1 MTKHITGTPKEW
13 LAAREKPRSVAHLA
27 LLAMFAGVAASF
39 AAPTIVQ
46 AAQKKPTMQTA
57 TPKPTKSG
65 HAAVNGVNYYYAIYG
80 TGEPLLLLHGGLGQ
94 IEMFGPNLTQLAQSR
109 QVIGVDLQGHG
120 RTPLGDRE
128 ISLVDIGNDMAGVL
142 KKIGYDKVD
151 VLGYSMGGGV
161 ALQFAIQHPEMV
173 RRLVLVSTPYSQD
186 GFYPE
191 MLPQR
196 AALGAAMAEQ
206 MKQTPMYKS
215 YVAIAPH
222 PEQFPK
228 LLEQM
233 GGYMRKPYD
242 WSADVKKLT
251 MPVMLIYGDSDMF
264 RPEHEVRFYQLL
276 GGGLKDAGW
285 QREHMAPN
293 RLAILPNLTHYEIGL
308 APQLAETALP
318 FLSGEGR
325 AKSWNEQVSAKELQ
339 GLASAIRVYSG
350 VDHYT

>member
-1 MTKHITGTPKEW
+1 M
-13 LAAREKPRSVAHLA
+13 SVKTLI
-27 LLAMFAGVAASF
+27 AMIATVTASF

-46 AAQKKPTMQTA
+46 TAQEKSTMQTA
-57 TPKPTKSG
+57 TPKPVKTG
-65 HAAVNGVNYYYAIYG
+65 HAAINGVNYYYAVYG

-120 RTPLGDRE
+120 RTPLGDRAL
-128 ISLVDIGNDMAGVL
+128 SLVDMGNDMAGVL
-142 KKIGYDKVD
+142 KKLGYDKVD

-161 ALQFAIQHPEMV
+161 AFQFAVRHPEMV

-191 MLPQR
+191 MLPQQ

-206 MKQTPMYKS
+206 MKETPMYKS

-222 PEQFPK
+222 PEEFPK
-228 LLEQM
+228 LLDQM
-233 GGYMRKPYD
+233 GAYMRKPYD

-264 RPEHEVRFYQLL
+264 RPEHEVKFYQLL

-285 QREHMAPN
+285 QREHMSQN
-293 RLAILPNLTHYEIGL
+293 RLAILPNLTHYEMGL
-308 APQLAETALP
+308 APQMVETVLP
-318 FLSGEGR
+318 FLNGQGR
-325 AKSWNEQVSAKELQ
+325 AKGWDEHVSAK
-339 GLASAIRVYSG
+339 
-350 VDHYT
+350 